1 MPTTAFERTVLI
13 RSQDRK
19 VYIDPA
25 TLTSSS
31 DRTIIVE
38 QQNRLISIKR
48 KPTSADRVVYANE
61 D

>member
-1 MPTTAFERTVLI
+1 MPTTQYERTVLV
-13 RSQDRK
+13 RSQPRI

-25 TLTSSS
+25 TLTSSN
-31 DRTIIVE
+31 DRTVIVE
-38 QQNRLISIKR
+38 QQDRRVSVER

>member
-1 MPTTAFERTVLI
+1 MPSTQFERTVLI
-13 RSQDRK
+13 RSQSRI

-25 TLTSSS
+25 TLTTAKE
-31 DRTIIVE
+31 RTVIVE
-38 QQNRLISIKR
+38 QQDRRVFVER

>member
-1 MPTTAFERTVLI
+1 MPTTSFERTVLI
-13 RSQDRK
+13 RSQNRK

-38 QQNRLISIKR
+38 QQDRRVSVER
-48 KPTSADRVVYANE
+48 KPTSADRVVYASE

>member
-1 MPTTAFERTVLI
+1 MPTTQYERTVLV
-13 RSQDRK
+13 RSQSRI

-25 TLTSSS
+25 TLTTAKE
-31 DRTIIVE
+31 RTVIVE
-38 QQNRLISIKR
+38 QQDRQVSIER

>member
-1 MPTTAFERTVLI
+1 MPTTSFERNVLI

-25 TLTSSS
+25 TLTSSN

-38 QQNRLISIKR
+38 QHDRRVSVER
-48 KPTSADRVVYANE
+48 KPTSADRVVYASE
-61 D
+61 E

>member
-1 MPTTAFERTVLI
+1 MPSTQFERTVLI
-13 RSQDRK
+13 RSQSRI

-25 TLTSSS
+25 TLTTAKE
-31 DRTIIVE
+31 RTVIVE
-38 QQNRLISIKR
+38 QQDRRVSVER

>member
-1 MPTTAFERTVLI
+1 MPSTQFERTVLV
-13 RSQDRK
+13 RSQSRI
-19 VYIDPA
+19 VFIDPA
-25 TLTSSS
+25 TLTSAS

-38 QQNRLISIKR
+38 QQNRLVSIKR

>member
-1 MPTTAFERTVLI
+1 MPSTQFERTVLV
-13 RSQDRK
+13 RSQSRIIF
-19 VYIDPA
+19 IDPS

-38 QQNRLISIKR
+38 QQNRLVFINR

>member
-1 MPTTAFERTVLI
+1 MPSTPFERTVLI
-13 RSQDRK
+13 RSQNRI

-38 QQNRLISIKR
+38 QQNRLVSIKR

>member
-1 MPTTAFERTVLI
+1 MPSTQFERTVLV
-13 RSQDRK
+13 RSQSRI

-25 TLTSSS
+25 TLTTTKE
-31 DRTIIVE
+31 RTIIVE
-38 QQNRLISIKR
+38 QQDRRVSIER

>member
-1 MPTTAFERTVLI
+1 MPSTQFERTVLV

-25 TLTSSS
+25 TLTSSN

-38 QQNRLISIKR
+38 QQDRRISVER
-48 KPTSADRVVYANE
+48 KPRSADRVVYASE

>member
-1 MPTTAFERTVLI
+1 MPSTPFERTVLI
-13 RSQDRK
+13 RSQNRI

-25 TLTSSS
+25 TLTTSKE
-31 DRTIIVE
+31 RTAIVE
-38 QQNRLISIKR
+38 QQDRRVSIER

>member
-1 MPTTAFERTVLI
+1 MPSTRFERTVLI
-13 RSQDRK
+13 RSQNRI

-25 TLTSSS
+25 TLTTSKE
-31 DRTIIVE
+31 RTAIVE
-38 QQNRLISIKR
+38 QQDRRISIER

>member
-1 MPTTAFERTVLI
+1 MPTSPSERTVLI
-13 RSQDRK
+13 RSQSRK

-38 QQNRLISIKR
+38 QQDGRVFVKG

>member
-1 MPTTAFERTVLI
+1 MPSTQFERTVLI
-13 RSQDRK
+13 RSQNRI

-25 TLTSSS
+25 TLTTAKE
-31 DRTIIVE
+31 RTVIVE
-38 QQNRLISIKR
+38 QQDRRVSIER

>member
-1 MPTTAFERTVLI
+1 MPSTPFERTVLI
-13 RSQDRK
+13 RSQNRI

-25 TLTSSS
+25 TLTTSKE
-31 DRTIIVE
+31 RTAIVE
-38 QQNRLISIKR
+38 QQDRRISIER

>member
-1 MPTTAFERTVLI
+1 MPSTQFERTVLI
-13 RSQDRK
+13 RSQNRI

-25 TLTSSS
+25 TLTTSKE
-31 DRTIIVE
+31 RTAIVE
-38 QQNRLISIKR
+38 QQDRRVSIER